1 MATQSPKSLKNKNMA
16 HFSSRDWIDFARN
29 LASPQDA
36 EAMKNHLQS
45 GCESCAKEQ
54 ATWSKLAA
62 FAKSEAQYE
71 PPADAVSKAIALMQ
85 APKQAPK
92 TETAS
97 RLREIAELVF
107 DSFLTPQLAGVR
119 SSADVGGRQLLYRA
133 GEVMIDVR
141 FEASEQSERFALTGQ
156 VFRDQGS
163 KVGIT
168 RVPISLISGKNEL
181 ARTSTNQFGEFY
193 LEHESADKNLQ
204 VSLEVNSEKEVF
216 IPLDEAVWRI
226 AAKQAG
232 VTPR

>member
-1 MATQSPKSLKNKNMA
+1 LEEFSDLAVPKSLKNNNMA
-16 HFSSRDWIDFARN
+16 HFSSQAWIDFARN

-36 EAMKNHLQS
+36 AAMKNHLQG
-45 GCESCAKEQ
+45 GCDGCAKEQ
-54 ATWSKLAA
+54 ATWSKLAT

-71 PPADAVSKAIALMQ
+71 PPADAVNRAIALMQ
-85 APKQAPK
+85 QAPK
-92 TETAS
+92 PERS
-97 RLREIAELVF
+97 FRLREIAELVF

-119 SSADVGGRQLLYRA
+119 SSANVGGRQLLYRA

-163 KVGIT
+163 KVGMT

-204 VSLEVNSEKEVF
+204 VSLEVNSEKDVF
-216 IPLDEAVWRI
+216 IPLDETIWRI
-226 AAKQAG
+226 AAKQLSK
-232 VTPR
+232 

>member
-1 MATQSPKSLKNKNMA
+1 MT
-16 HFSSRDWIDFARN
+16 HFSSQAWIDFARN

-36 EAMKNHLQS
+36 AAMKSHLLS
-45 GCESCAKEQ
+45 GCDSCAKEQ
-54 ATWSKLAA
+54 TAWSKLAT

-71 PPADAVSKAIALMQ
+71 PPVDAVNRAIALMQ
-85 APKQAPK
+85 TPK
-92 TETAS
+92 TS
-97 RLREIAELVF
+97 SQKVPRLREIAELVF

-119 SSADVGGRQLLYRA
+119 SSAAIGGRQLLYRA

-141 FEASEQSERFALTGQ
+141 FEASEETERFALTGQ

-163 KVGIT
+163 KVGMT

-204 VSLEVNSEKEVF
+204 VSLEVNSEKNVF
-216 IPLDEAVWRI
+216 IPLDESIWRI
-226 AAKQAG
+226 AAKQLSK
-232 VTPR
+232 